1 MSAPP
6 RVLLVCSGLD
16 HARRGFE
23 SFARECFEE
32 LQGESEIELE
42 LVKASGPEAP
52 RERVARALRRDQRI
66 ARTLGRAFRF
76 RPFRLEAL
84 TFALG
89 LQPVLR
95 RRSPDLVYVS
105 EWDTAYALARIRPL
119 TRQQRYRI
127 LLCNGGLAATG
138 FEHLDHVQE
147 LTPAARDY
155 VVARGADPD
164 RHTVLPLG
172 FRIPDELLMPTSAE
186 KVALRNRL
194 TLPERRPVV
203 LTVAALNRTHK
214 RLDYLIEELAA
225 LPQPRPFLLMA
236 GEPDGE
242 TAGLRELA
250 QARLSPEGFSMRTVP
265 AEEVVSLYRAADTFV
280 LTSLVEAQ
288 GRALI
293 EAAGYGLPCL
303 AHDGHVTRFALGD
316 HAMFGDL
323 GKPGELTHMLR
334 AQAART
340 IDTLRA
346 QAEAAHRHVHSRFS
360 WKHLRPRYV
369 EFLRRVAW
377 AKSTVS
383 SSTAEKLSR

>member
-1 MSAPP
+1 MRAPP

-52 RERVARALRRDQRI
+52 REHVARALRRDQRM

-105 EWDTAYALARIRPL
+105 EWDTAHALARIRPF
-119 TRQQRYRI
+119 TRQRYRI

-172 FRIPDELLMPTSAE
+172 FRIPDELLVPTSAD
-186 KVALRNRL
+186 KAALRNRL
-194 TLPERRPVV
+194 GLPERRPIV
-203 LTVAALNRTHK
+203 LTVAALSRTHK

-225 LPQPRPFLLMA
+225 LAPPRPFLLMA
-236 GEPDGE
+236 GEPDSE
-242 TAGLRELA
+242 TAALRELA
-250 QARLSPEGFSMRTVP
+250 QARLGQEGFSMRTVP

-280 LTSLVEAQ
+280 LTSLAEAQ

-293 EAAGYGLPCL
+293 EAAGHGLPCL
-303 AHDGHVTRFALGD
+303 AHDGPVTRFALGD
-316 HAMFGDL
+316 HAMFGNL
-323 GKPGELTHMLR
+323 GRPGELTRMLR
-334 AQAART
+334 AQAALT

-346 QAEAAHRHVHSRFS
+346 QADAAHRHVHLRFS
-360 WKHLRPRYV
+360 WKHLTPRYV

-377 AKSTVS
+377 AKRTVS